1 MNNNKDCRVGQL
13 TKEVPKL
20 SWLSWTGWSTLICEV
35 PLRISWEL
43 TQQRVM
49 KYSWMNTTN
58 VSFINFDPNINHLH
72 LSVVCGNISSISTR
86 EMFLEDWL
94 SSYNVTDINENVN
107 KTRMKRQVDP
117 GISTEQYRSGVTLT
131 YTCGV
136 ARRFQNSTDLY
147 DERYVVKYL
156 NEKFLLNTK
165 GPLSASGTRVGH
177 QASSWIPVSGYSWI
191 TLNTICIMYQYI
203 SITSYPT
210 TWYRWSRWTKRYN

>member
-1 MNNNKDCRVGQL
+1 MQRPNEQ
-13 TKEVPKL
+13 
-20 SWLSWTGWSTLICEV
+20 
-35 PLRISWEL
+35 
-43 TQQRVM
+43 QQRLSSWAINYRSPQVVM
-49 KYSWMNTTN
+49 TLVDRMEYADMRSAIADIMGTNSTEGDEILLDEYNKCEFYQFRPKY
-58 VSFINFDPNINHLH
+58 HLH
-72 LSVVCGNISSISTR
+72 LSVVCGNISSTPTR

-177 QASSWIPVSGYSWI
+177 QASSWIPVSGYSWN

-210 TWYRWSRWTKRYN
+210 TWYR

>member
-1 MNNNKDCRVGQL
+1 
-13 TKEVPKL
+13 
-20 SWLSWTGWSTLICEV
+20 
-35 PLRISWEL
+35 
-43 TQQRVM
+43 
-49 KYSWMNTTN
+49 
-58 VSFINFDPNINHLH
+58 
-72 LSVVCGNISSISTR
+72 
-86 EMFLEDWL
+86 
-94 SSYNVTDINENVN
+94 
-107 KTRMKRQVDP
+107 MKRQVDP

-191 TLNTICIMYQYI
+191 TLNTICIMYHYI
-203 SITSYPT
+203 SIILVTQPHGIDDQDELNDTINLNNLNDIASYQLIFLV
-210 TWYRWSRWTKRYN
+210 

>member
-1 MNNNKDCRVGQL
+1 
-13 TKEVPKL
+13 
-20 SWLSWTGWSTLICEV
+20 
-35 PLRISWEL
+35 
-43 TQQRVM
+43 M

-58 VSFINFDPNINHLH
+58 VSFSNFDPNINHLH
-72 LSVVCGNISSISTR
+72 LSVVCGSISSTPTR
-86 EMFLEDWL
+86 EMFLEEWL

-156 NEKFLLNTK
+156 LNERWDVRSQIFERKVFIASQRSFECQWDKSWTPSIELDPCVWVECDYFKYYLHNVSLL
-165 GPLSASGTRVGH
+165 V
-177 QASSWIPVSGYSWI
+177 
-191 TLNTICIMYQYI
+191 
-203 SITSYPT
+203 SITCYPT
-210 TWYRWSRWTKRYN
+210 I

>member
-1 MNNNKDCRVGQL
+1 
-13 TKEVPKL
+13 
-20 SWLSWTGWSTLICEV
+20 
-35 PLRISWEL
+35 
-43 TQQRVM
+43 
-49 KYSWMNTTN
+49 MNTTN

-72 LSVVCGNISSISTR
+72 LSVVCGNISSTPTR

-156 NEKFLLNTK
+156 NENERYIVKYLNENERYIVK
-165 GPLSASGTRVGH
+165 N
-177 QASSWIPVSGYSWI
+177 
-191 TLNTICIMYQYI
+191 LNENE
-203 SITSYPT
+203 
-210 TWYRWSRWTKRYN
+210 RYVVKYLNKNER